1 MQTPASAPTVSP
13 EDARSLRANVWR
25 FYLFR
30 FFIDFQL
37 WLPIWAVYLT
47 EERGLE
53 LWQIGV
59 FDGPFWILLIAL
71 EVPTG
76 AIADRW
82 GRKVSLSYGALVN
95 TIAVIVFGL
104 ASNFGILLASYL
116 VWAAAFTLYSG
127 ADSAFVYDS
136 LRAVG
141 RENDFQ
147 KLWGRTRAVQAAG
160 AILGL
165 GFGSLMA
172 DLINLWVPVVA
183 SGGLMGIAW
192 LVSFSFK
199 EPPRLEE
206 GRQQESY
213 LTVTKNAFRVA
224 FERPTVRMLML
235 LMATVMGIGVS
246 MIILQQPFL
255 DSHDVRYGLFGFF
268 LMPGQFLSMAG
279 ALLAYR
285 IVVAI
290 GVSRLVALMPLVVIG
305 TAVGLGAIDHVAA
318 FAFYPPT
325 TLMFAMSFVV
335 MADYL
340 NRRIPSA
347 TRATVLS
354 IQNMLF
360 SLIVGITEI
369 LLTVIGDWR
378 GLPMAYW
385 TAAVLLAVTGMPLFA
400 LWLRAHQQETLP
412 GEEPPAGAQ
421 PDAAAPEA
429 EPEPAPPP

>member
-1 MQTPASAPTVSP
+1 MSGMTPTAGTTVSP
-13 EDARSLRANVWR
+13 EDTRSLQANVWK

-30 FFIDFQL
+30 FFVDFQL

-47 EERGLE
+47 DERGLA

-59 FDGPFWILLIAL
+59 FDGPFWILLIVL

-95 TIAVIVFGL
+95 TIAVLVFGL

-136 LRAVG
+136 LRATG

-147 KLWGRTRAVQAAG
+147 KIWGRARAVQAVG

-165 GFGSLMA
+165 GLGAPLA
-172 DLINLWVPVVA
+172 DFINLWVPVVA

-206 GRQQESY
+206 GQQQESY
-213 LTVTKNAFRVA
+213 LAVTKNAFRVA

-235 LMATVMGIGVS
+235 LMAVVMGIGVS

-255 DSHDVRYGLFGFF
+255 SSHDVQYRWFGAF
-268 LMPGQFLSMAG
+268 LMPGQFLSIAG

-285 IVVAI
+285 IVIAI
-290 GVSRLVALMPLVVIG
+290 GVSRIVALMPLVVMG
-305 TAVGLGAIDHVAA
+305 TAVGLGAVDHVAA

-325 TLMFAMSFVV
+325 TLMFAMSYVV

-360 SLIVGITEI
+360 SLIVGVTEI
-369 LLTVIGDWR
+369 VLTVIGDWR
-378 GLPMAYW
+378 GLPTAYW
-385 TAAVLLAVTGMPLFA
+385 TAAVLLAVTGAPLLA
-400 LWLRAHQQETLP
+400 LWLRAHRRETLS
-412 GEEPPAGAQ
+412 GEELQ
-421 PDAAAPEA
+421 AAADAEAEA
-429 EPEPAPPP
+429 EPAQPP

>member
-1 MQTPASAPTVSP
+1 MQTPAAAVSVSP

-25 FYLFR
+25 FYLFL
-30 FFIDFQL
+30 FFVNFQL

-47 EERGLE
+47 DERGLA

-82 GRKVSLSYGALVN
+82 GRKVSLSYGALIN
-95 TIAVIVFGL
+95 TVAVLVFGL

-116 VWAAAFTLYSG
+116 VWAVAFTLYSG
-127 ADSAFVYDS
+127 ADSAFMYDS
-136 LRAVG
+136 LRATG

-147 KLWGRTRAVQAAG
+147 KLWGRARAVQAAG

-165 GFGSLMA
+165 GIGTLMA
-172 DLINLWVPVVA
+172 EVINLWVPVVA

-206 GRQQESY
+206 GGRQESY

-235 LMATVMGIGVS
+235 LMAVVMGVGVS

-255 DSHDVRYGLFGFF
+255 SSHDVPYGLFGFI
-268 LMPGQFLSMAG
+268 LMPGQFLSIAG

-285 IVVAI
+285 IVTAI
-290 GVSRLVALMPLVVIG
+290 GVSRVVALMPLVVIG

-335 MADYL
+335 LADYL

-378 GLPMAYW
+378 GLPTAYW
-385 TAAVLLAVTGMPLFA
+385 TAAVLLAVTGTPLFA
-400 LWLRAHQQETLP
+400 FWLRAHQQEVLLP
-412 GEEPPAGAQ
+412 GEGPAERA
-421 PDAAAPEA
+421 PTDAEA
-429 EPEPAPPP
+429 EPEPAQPP

>member
-1 MQTPASAPTVSP
+1 MSAMTPASSLPVSP
-13 EDARSLRANVWR
+13 EDARSLQANVWR

-30 FFIDFQL
+30 FFVDFQL
-37 WLPIWAVYLT
+37 WLPIWAVYLQH
-47 EERGLE
+47 ERGLE
-53 LWQIGV
+53 LWQIGA
-59 FDGPFWILLIAL
+59 FDGPFWILLILL

-95 TIAVIVFGL
+95 TIAVLVFGL

-127 ADSAFVYDS
+127 SDSAFVYDS
-136 LRAVG
+136 LRATG
-141 RENDFQ
+141 RQNDFQ
-147 KLWGRTRAVQAAG
+147 RLWGRARAVQAGG

-165 GFGSLMA
+165 LIGAQMA
-172 DLINLWVPVVA
+172 ELINLWVPVVA

-192 LVSFSFK
+192 LVSFSFR

-206 GRQQESY
+206 DRQQESY
-213 LTVTKNAFRVA
+213 LTLAKKAFRVA
-224 FERPTVRMLML
+224 YERPPVRMLMV

-255 DSHDVRYGLFGFF
+255 SSHDVRYGLFGFF
-268 LMPGQFLSMAG
+268 LMPGQFLSIVG

-285 IVVAI
+285 IVIAI
-290 GVSRLVALMPLVVIG
+290 GVSRLVAVMPLVVMG
-305 TAVGLGAIDHVAA
+305 TAAGLGAIDHIAA

-360 SLIVGITEI
+360 SLVVGVTEI
-369 LLTVIGDWR
+369 LLTAIGDWR
-378 GLPMAYW
+378 GLPTAYW
-385 TAAVLLAVTGMPLFA
+385 TAAVLVAATGLPLYA
-400 LWLRAHQQETLP
+400 LWLREHQRETLP
-412 GEEPPAGAQ
+412 GEEPA
-421 PDAAAPEA
+421 EA
-429 EPEPAPPP
+429 EPEPAQPP